1 MKPAGFSVMTSAM
14 NRHTLILGGARS
26 GKSDWAQGLAES
38 LAAGPGQALIYLATG
53 QARDSEMRARVARHQ
68 ARRGPRWTTLEE
80 PLELGPTLSRVA
92 DDNAVVLVDCLT
104 MWQSNLLTLAG
115 LDEAGVEAR
124 GRQLAALLPEL
135 PGVVILVGNEVG
147 LGIVPDNALA
157 RGFRDQAGLL
167 HQNLAQVCGRVIMVM
182 AGLPLAL
189 KGGLPG

>member
-1 MKPAGFSVMTSAM
+1 M
-14 NRHTLILGGARS
+14 NRHTLVLGGARS

-38 LAAGPGQALIYLATG
+38 LAADPGQALIYLATG
-53 QARDSEMRARVARHQ
+53 QARDDEMRTRVARHQ

-104 MWQSNLLTLAG
+104 MWQSNLFTLAG
-115 LDEAGVEAR
+115 LDEAGVEER
-124 GRQLAALLPEL
+124 GRELAALLPEL